1 MRKSA
6 RKLALSR
13 ETIRTLQ
20 DSELTRIVGGNTG
33 PVEIPP
39 NAVPGTGGEAPNQMT
54 SGAYCY
60 PQLRP

>member
-6 RKLALSR
+6 KKLALSR

-33 PVEIPP
+33 LVEIPP
-39 NAVPGTGGEAPNQMT
+39 NAVPGTGGGAPDQKT
-54 SGAYCY
+54 SAHHCY
-60 PQLRP
+60 VWIRD